1 MSVPGCHTDDEF
13 NQACCLID
21 NAERVFGACTVFLI
35 STQGEIQTGDD
46 SHNNALQE
54 DVRQALSELESDATQ
69 QQTIP
74 WIKSFST
81 HNKALCFLPL
91 NSASEE
97 YQFLIVL
104 ADECQ
109 LDEQDIHA
117 KYYQLLYLFKQSQ
130 YQALQ
135 DRLAVAETWIQDE
148 LDEIARV
155 QQLMLPDKD
164 LSLPGVELAFTYR
177 AMKGAGGDYL
187 DIADLTRLTP
197 NGEHDIA
204 IIVADVSGHGP
215 AAAVETAMIDAIL
228 RTFIPKD
235 LNGPTA
241 EVLSY
246 INRHFFTRNVRGNFL
261 TATTFRYS
269 AEQQTL
275 SYANAGHPHAY
286 LKKRDELIALDQGG
300 IPIGV
305 LKEQEWLTYKVN
317 VDKGDTLFIY
327 TDVVVET
334 KNSQGVQFGF
344 ERLAQ
349 VLAASSS
356 APKQLLAEL
365 ETAMND
371 FCGCT
376 KYQDDL
382 TMCAIQFL

>member
-1 MSVPGCHTDDEF
+1 MSKPGAHKDSVAK
-13 NQACCLID
+13 QAGWLSEQITH
-21 NAERVFGACTVFLI
+21 VFGACTYVLI
-35 STQGEIQTGDD
+35 SSQGENQTGNDPQ
-46 SHNNALQE
+46 NITLQE
-54 DVRQALSELESDATQ
+54 DVKQALAEFKGDGTEQQNTSCIKSSTTKNNALWFLSLSDA
-69 QQTIP
+69 
-74 WIKSFST
+74 SDGY
-81 HNKALCFLPL
+81 NYL
-91 NSASEE
+91 
-97 YQFLIVL
+97 VL
-104 ADECQ
+104 LKDEVQ
-109 LDEQDIHA
+109 LDEKEIRA
-117 KYYQLLYLFKQSQ
+117 NYYQLLYLLKEHQ
-130 YQALQ
+130 YQAMRTKLTI
-135 DRLAVAETWIQDE
+135 AEEWIQDE
-148 LDEIARV
+148 LDEIARL

-197 NGEHDIA
+197 NGEHDIG

-235 LNGPTA
+235 MDGPSA

-246 INRHFFTRNVRGNFL
+246 INQHFFTRKVRGNFL

-269 AEQQTL
+269 ASEQTL

-286 LKKRDELIALDQGG
+286 IKKREQLITLDQGG

-305 LKEQEWLTYKVN
+305 LKEQQWQTYKVK
-317 VDKGDTLFIY
+317 VEKGDTLFIY

-334 KNSQGVQFGF
+334 KNKRGEQFGF
-344 ERLAQ
+344 KRLEHL
-349 VLAASSS
+349 LAAAS
-356 APKQLLAEL
+356 AEPKEMLSQLEI
-365 ETAMND
+365 TMNE

-382 TMCAIQFL
+382 TMCAIQFK

>member
-1 MSVPGCHTDDEF
+1 MSVPGCHTDNEF
-13 NQACCLID
+13 NEAWCFID
-21 NAERVFGACTVFLI
+21 NAGIVFGACTFFLI
-35 STQGEIQTGDD
+35 TTQGEIQSGDD
-46 SHNNALQE
+46 SQKTALQE
-54 DVRQALSELESDATQ
+54 DVRQALSELEKDSTQ
-69 QQTIP
+69 QRNIP
-74 WIKSFST
+74 WIKSSST
-81 HNKALCFLPL
+81 KNKSLCFLPL
-91 NSASEE
+91 SNASEE
-97 YQFLIVL
+97 YQYLVL
-104 ADECQ
+104 LVEDCQKDEK
-109 LDEQDIHA
+109 EIHA
-117 KYYQLLYLFKQSQ
+117 KYYQLLYLFKESQ

-135 DRLAVAETWIQDE
+135 SKLAVAETWIQDE

-164 LSLPGVELAFTYR
+164 LTLPGVELAFTYR

-197 NGEHDIA
+197 NGEHDIG

-228 RTFIPKD
+228 RTFIPRD
-235 LNGPTA
+235 LNGPNA

-269 AEQQTL
+269 TEQQTL

-286 LKKRDELIALDQGG
+286 LKKRDQLIALDQGG

-334 KNSQGVQFGF
+334 KNKQGEQFGF

-365 ETAMND
+365 EHAMNE